1 MTETHAMKQ
10 PPDNPTGASLDD
22 LVAAL
27 GGKSADSQP
36 QAGGDAVELSE
47 QLPMDPEDDLSAVEG
62 EASPRLVS
70 IIESLLFAADRPLTV
85 KGIRKI
91 LKEPSS
97 RQVQLALKQIG
108 KDTEDRGI
116 GLTQVAGG
124 YRLRTNPNNAHWVQR
139 MLAARPAKLSRA
151 QLETLAVVAYR
162 QPITKA
168 EVDGVRGVD
177 CTAVLKILLE
187 RDVIQIVGRKE
198 EPGRPL
204 LYGTTVR
211 FLEFFNLKSLR
222 DMPDLRDLEEL
233 TEESRATLRHRFG
246 DHEAESIE
254 EAMGQGVIEFS
265 DGGAAAEDEAGPAE
279 APDAES
285 AEPAEPE
292 SEPAEPEDGQT

>member
-1 MTETHAMKQ
+1 MTETPAMKK
-10 PPDNPTGASLDD
+10 PPENPTGASLDD

-27 GGKSADSQP
+27 GGKPAEEGQAQDS
-36 QAGGDAVELSE
+36 GDAVEIAE
-47 QLPMDPEDDLSAVEG
+47 RLPMDPDDDLSEVEG

-70 IIESLLFAADRPLTV
+70 IIESLLFAADRPLSV
-85 KGIRKI
+85 KAIRKI

-108 KDTEDRGI
+108 KDSEDRGI

-124 YRLRTNPNNAHWVQR
+124 YRLRTNPANAHWVQR

-187 RDVIQIVGRKE
+187 RDVVQIVGRKE
-198 EPGRPL
+198 EPGRPI

-222 DMPDLRDLEEL
+222 DMPDLRDIEEL

-246 DHEAESIE
+246 DEEAESIE
-254 EAMGQGVIEFS
+254 EAMGQEVIEFA
-265 DGGAAAEDEAGPAE
+265 DGEAAPDAAAEEAE
-279 APDAES
+279 APDA
-285 AEPAEPE
+285 AEPAPEPTD
-292 SEPAEPEDGQT
+292 PEDGST